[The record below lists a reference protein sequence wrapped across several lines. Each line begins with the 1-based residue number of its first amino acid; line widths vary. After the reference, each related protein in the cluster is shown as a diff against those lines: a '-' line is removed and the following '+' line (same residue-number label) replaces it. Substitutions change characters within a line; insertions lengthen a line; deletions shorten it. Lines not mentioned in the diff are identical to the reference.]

1 LKQAVQ
7 VTILGQQFTLRSG
20 ASPEEVAKVVDFVK
34 EKIGE
39 VAAASRNNDSLNIA
53 ILALL
58 NLAGTYLRIAGD
70 AAAAAAPLA
79 SDAEVEGRLRS
90 LLERL
95 ERACPESAGQSGA
108 GST

>member
-7 VTILGQQFTLRSG
+7 VTILGQHFTLRSE
-20 ASPEEVAKVVDFVK
+20 ASPEEVERVVDFVK

-58 NLAGTYLRIAGD
+58 NLAGTYLRIMGD
-70 AAAAAAPLA
+70 GTAEAAPSA

-90 LLERL
+90 LLARL
-95 ERACPESAGQSGA
+95 DSACSGSVGPSGA
-108 GST
+108 GSA